1 MWQLPRLLNIFPCA
15 HFVHAL
21 RDPRDLAAKPEEH
34 AYRRIEV
41 QMKTIALA
49 LGFNGSSTREAAA
62 FLCTHKKTRA
72 SGNSSGALCTQY
84 MLEGMPEG
92 GVPKGTCCGVTTPEF
107 DLRTQREPKLQR
119 AMQCATL
126 LGWLGNSFL
135 QKWADATLPSSAY
148 VPYQIELS
156 GDPQLAQLQRDALR
170 TRTLGIQA
178 SVSGAARRELL
189 EKPKLSNTWQSRL
202 GKWRRLVSPNRW
214 IELQHCGRWKDAM
227 EELFQ
232 TSEEAAVDAAS
243 SGEAAAVNERDT
255 LAEEENHVRDTFL
268 EARISEINEEQNKKR
283 MLHAAAA
290 PKPAQAPIA
299 PTAAAAVKSPIME
312 KPSHLLVWIVVGFG
326 GASAYMLLAVGVLL
340 VGGVVL

>member
-1 MWQLPRLLNIFPCA
+1 
-15 HFVHAL
+15 
-21 RDPRDLAAKPEEH
+21 
-34 AYRRIEV
+34 
-41 QMKTIALA
+41 
-49 LGFNGSSTREAAA
+49 
-62 FLCTHKKTRA
+62 
-72 SGNSSGALCTQY
+72 
-84 MLEGMPEG
+84 
-92 GVPKGTCCGVTTPEF
+92 VPKGTCCGNTSPQF
-107 DLRTQREPKLQR
+107 WRRTQREPKLQR

-156 GDPQLAQLQRDALR
+156 GDPELAQLQRDALR

-202 GKWRRLVSPNRW
+202 GKWRRLVSPSRW

-243 SGEAAAVNERDT
+243 SAEAAAVNERDT
-255 LAEEENHVRDTFL
+255 LGEEENYVRDTFL
-268 EARISEINEEQNKKR
+268 EARISEINEEQNKKKT
-283 MLHAAAA
+283 LHAAAT
-290 PKPAQAPIA
+290 PKPAPIA
-299 PTAAAAVKSPIME
+299 PAAAAAVKSSIKE
-312 KPSHLLVWIVVGFG
+312 KAIKSNLLMWIVVGFG

-340 VGGVVL
+340 VGGVVLYVSRGGQMPKAFQFRVSTDPREELFV